1 LADGHQLIG
10 DVRGTGLFI
19 GVELVRNQT
28 TLEPAKEEAAYIYE
42 RMKDY
47 GILISTDG
55 KDDNVLT
62 IKPPLV
68 FTKENADFLVDT
80 LDAILTEDPVRL

>member
-1 LADGHQLIG
+1 
-10 DVRGTGLFI
+10 LFI
-19 GVELVRNQT
+19 GIELVRNRT
-28 TLEPAKEEAAYIYE
+28 AREPAIEEAIYIYE

-47 GILISTDG
+47 GILITTDG

-68 FTKENADFLVDT
+68 FTKENADFLANT
-80 LDAILTEDPVRL
+80 LDAILREDQVRLSNLDK